1 MHRRPFE
8 GRHLVHSLIYL
19 CVQITEV
26 KAKILSIE
34 AITTVT
40 LHFKDITEIN
50 QAMKDKEIN
59 VFQLLMEKLSLGVY

>member
-1 MHRRPFE
+1 MSK
-8 GRHLVHSLIYL
+8 SLNS
-19 CVQITEV
+19 
-26 KAKILSIE
+26 KILSIE

>member
-1 MHRRPFE
+1 M
-8 GRHLVHSLIYL
+8 YL

-40 LHFKDITEIN
+40 LHFKDKTEIN